1 MPVAKRMLLASVVGT
16 VVVILSVAAFR
27 LLPPTYP
34 TGDRAFLELYT
45 SYATEGN
52 LAVGPYSRFG
62 WNHPGPAYF
71 YALAPFY
78 ALGGQREFSLGAAA
92 LAINLAVLAGLIVVV
107 SKAGERFLDWSLIA
121 AIAIYLFRPGPVR
134 DVSELLA
141 SPWNPHIVALPFGL
155 LIGLCAALAVGWV
168 QVMPAIAL
176 VSSFV
181 IQTHIGLLPC
191 TFALC
196 ASAFLLRTRF
206 AEQRVASVRPWTLAS
221 LAVLAMLWVIPL
233 WDQVLGSGNA
243 GEIIRFFL
251 SDNGGAR
258 PSLSIALSAVAYGL
272 SAAVRPY
279 ENLAMGNVLIS
290 ASALGSLAVVWT
302 ALQVFLLPVVVWW
315 AARERRPFHSS
326 LGVLCLVTTVV
337 AGWSALNVRGP
348 MRDYLVFWMSAVG
361 VVNVTVLAAAAACW
375 AASALRHRGI
385 VTVARVGPKAA
396 TTFLLLVCFVGTS
409 GLVQDYRR
417 TLAGDGRFPVRREA
431 VRVLFEGLEDRIR
444 TEGYDSVRIRMVPQ
458 ARVVAAGV
466 VLQLQKAGIPIAVA
480 DPWVPMFTEA
490 LRSTATHDVV
500 FHFVGR
506 ELDAE
511 FRHRSDQVVIARHRS
526 VSVYERVR

>member
-1 MPVAKRMLLASVVGT
+1 
-16 VVVILSVAAFR
+16 
-27 LLPPTYP
+27 
-34 TGDRAFLELYT
+34 
-45 SYATEGN
+45 
-52 LAVGPYSRFG
+52 
-62 WNHPGPAYF
+62 
-71 YALAPFY
+71 
-78 ALGGQREFSLGAAA
+78 
-92 LAINLAVLAGLIVVV
+92 
-107 SKAGERFLDWSLIA
+107 
-121 AIAIYLFRPGPVR
+121 
-134 DVSELLA
+134 
-141 SPWNPHIVALPFGL
+141 
-155 LIGLCAALAVGWV
+155 
-168 QVMPAIAL
+168 
-176 VSSFV
+176 
-181 IQTHIGLLPC
+181 
-191 TFALC
+191 
-196 ASAFLLRTRF
+196 
-206 AEQRVASVRPWTLAS
+206 
-221 LAVLAMLWVIPL
+221 MLWVIPL

-243 GEIIRFFL
+243 GEIMRFFL

-272 SAAVRPY
+272 SAAVRPH
-279 ENLAMGNVLIS
+279 ENLAVGNVLIS

-302 ALQVFLLPVVVWW
+302 ALQVSLRLVVVWW

-361 VVNVTVLAAAAACW
+361 VANVTVLAAAAACW

-396 TTFLLLVCFVGTS
+396 TTFLLLVCFLGTT

-431 VRVLFEGLEDRIR
+431 VRVLFHGLEDRMR
-444 TEGYDSVRIRMVPQ
+444 TEGYDSARIRMVPQ

-490 LRSTATHDVV
+490 LRSTTTQDVV
-500 FHFVGR
+500 FHFVGP

-511 FRHRSDQVVIARHRS
+511 LRHRSDQVLIARHGS